1 MLWELVVPVIIHQI
15 KTVKE
20 ATSFFFVSY
29 DTLPCSSFKVIS
41 IIVVGIASLLNSNY
55 VNSSLIVL

>member
-20 ATSFFFVSY
+20 ATSFFVSY
-29 DTLPCSSFKVIS
+29 DALPCSSFKVIS